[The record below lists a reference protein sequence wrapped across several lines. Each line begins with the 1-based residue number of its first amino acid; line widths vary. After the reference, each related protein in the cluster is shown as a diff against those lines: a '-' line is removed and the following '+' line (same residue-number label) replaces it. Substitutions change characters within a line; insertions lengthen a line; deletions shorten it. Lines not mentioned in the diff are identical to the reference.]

1 MLLKTV
7 EDEEAPCS
15 YCHPSPEFITP
26 SLPQDSSGPWP
37 PFSSP
42 GGVGDQRVALGSNPG
57 GGGRGARI

>member
-26 SLPQDSSGPWP
+26 SLPQDSSGPW
-37 PFSSP
+37 
-42 GGVGDQRVALGSNPG
+42 QLALNHLH
-57 GGGRGARI
+57 RTRRDV